1 MMTELTD
8 KELDAVSG
16 GSTIVLSALNQQNF
30 ANTVGVAVNAATV
43 LSDVLGVVE
52 RAGNALY
59 GARVYLELGRR
70 LAHAQ
75 AAR

>member
-1 MMTELTD
+1 MIPTLTELTD

-43 LSDVLGVVE
+43 LSAATV
-52 RAGNALY
+52 
-59 GARVYLELGRR
+59 
-70 LAHAQ
+70 AQ
-75 AAR
+75 AVTQTNVIS